1 MYIENRVPELAEVES
16 SVQIYGVWS
25 GVDVDIA
32 SVTLFPS
39 EERLTVQD
47 GCFVPVN
54 SVVDV
59 QTNS

>member
-1 MYIENRVPELAEVES
+1 MPELAEVES